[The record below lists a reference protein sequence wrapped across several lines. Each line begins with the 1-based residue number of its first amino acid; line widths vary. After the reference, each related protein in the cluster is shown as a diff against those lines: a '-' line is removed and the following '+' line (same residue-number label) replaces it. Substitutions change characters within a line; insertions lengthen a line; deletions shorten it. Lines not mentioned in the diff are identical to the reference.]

1 MKSSVAGFQPASVYV
16 TMHPGA
22 LPQAL
27 LFQPFRLFYY
37 LKNRSSLYMKNH
49 SYCVKKTIK
58 FNNIVNTSI
67 FKRSLILRLQIM
79 IIEKK

>member
-37 LKNRSSLYMKNH
+37 
-49 SYCVKKTIK
+49 
-58 FNNIVNTSI
+58 
-67 FKRSLILRLQIM
+67 FK
-79 IIEKK
+79 EKKKLVPGYTSEFSTNKFLIQFLFTSTCYINQSFRA

>member
-1 MKSSVAGFQPASVYV
+1 MNRAISYKIVYASLVSGTMKSSVAGFQPASVYV

-37 LKNRSSLYMKNH
+37 
-49 SYCVKKTIK
+49 
-58 FNNIVNTSI
+58 
-67 FKRSLILRLQIM
+67 FK
-79 IIEKK
+79 EKKKF